1 MSNHKTLFLAHS
13 ALLIGC
19 VMAATGC
26 GQQSTPPEN
35 VVTATNLPLPSPMS
49 PPATVPAAPPT
60 VIPATSTASPTVAA
74 CVPAAKVADVTVPDG
89 SRFRP
94 GETFAKVWRFL
105 NTGNCAWEKGSVL
118 VFQAGER
125 LGAPDSIPIDTV
137 GMAQS
142 AEVSVTLKAPEA
154 LGTYMGLWVLRQP
167 SGQVIATTDVRI
179 VVHVPTPTPGAV
191 SIVPTRSATVPKSGT
206 IPPVGSGP
214 FSVDPAASGPWNC
227 TISKPGTY
235 YFPGDWVGDFYITV
249 RGGPGHYTIS
259 DPEHCQWDY
268 GENKFVCRYGAK
280 VGFSVMANLLVSCPG
295 CTPQPAALFGL
306 GTQARTSDPGTCRL
320 P

>member
-1 MSNHKTLFLAHS
+1 VSNHRMLFLALA
-13 ALLIGC
+13 ALLIGSG
-19 VMAATGC
+19 VAVSGC
-26 GQQSTPPEN
+26 GQQSALPEN
-35 VVTATNLPLPSPMS
+35 VVTATSLPPPSPTS
-49 PPATVPAAPPT
+49 PQAAVPAAPPT
-60 VIPATSTASPTVAA
+60 VIPATPTASPTVAP
-74 CVPAAKVADVTVPDG
+74 CVPAAQVDDVTAPDG
-89 SRFRP
+89 ARFRP

-118 VFQAGER
+118 VFQAGEI

-167 SGQVIATTDVRI
+167 SGQVIATTAVRI
-179 VVHVPTPTPGAV
+179 VVLVPTPTPGAMP
-191 SIVPTRSATVPKSGT
+191 IVPPKPAAAPKSRT

-227 TISKPGTY
+227 AISKPGTTWL
-235 YFPGDWVGDFYITV
+235 PGDWIGDFYITV
-249 RGGPGHYTIS
+249 RGGPGSYAIS
-259 DPEHCQWDY
+259 DPEHCQWDF

-280 VGFSVMANLLVSCPG
+280 VGFSVMANLQVSCPG
-295 CTPQPAALFGL
+295 CTPQQVALYGL